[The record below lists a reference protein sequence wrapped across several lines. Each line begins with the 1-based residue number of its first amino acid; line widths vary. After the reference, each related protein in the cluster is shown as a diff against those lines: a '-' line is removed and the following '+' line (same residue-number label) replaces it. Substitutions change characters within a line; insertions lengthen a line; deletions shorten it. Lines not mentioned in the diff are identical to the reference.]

1 MFYLGFV
8 AAIIGLAMVVFRTL
22 GLGSVP
28 SEQMALDALQ
38 VAGALG
44 TTVAAKQALNRLA
57 SEVIGDGSR

>member
-8 AAIIGLAMVVFRTL
+8 AVVIGLAMVVGRNL

-38 VAGALG
+38 VAGSLG
-44 TTVAAKQALNRLA
+44 TMVAAKQALNRLA
-57 SEVIGDGSR
+57 SEGIGEGRR